1 MEAKT
6 RILAVVPY
14 NGIKEI
20 MNEIAA
26 ANEEIELTVHIGTL
40 QKGLEIVQSYNLDS
54 FDIVVARGGT
64 ASLFER
70 SLKLPIARIEISV
83 YDILRAIKLAENYT
97 SRFAIVGISSTVE
110 NAILI
115 RNLLQYDIK
124 IVTLDKPEDDRQAI
138 LELLDQGYEMVLC
151 DMRTTITAYE
161 LGMNYILITSGR
173 ESIEATFTQAISMAQ
188 RHSFHQRQTK
198 LFKAAITGSKESVFI
213 YDGQQKLVYSSLERN
228 PETQPFFLI
237 IEQNMDT
244 FFSDSSFHLE
254 ERRKGLLLSYH
265 CSHTTIDQNP
275 YVFIYLYKQDV
286 PALIDDLGISL
297 YENTEAMVSDTEFY
311 GSSNLIGITRKTME
325 AYSHTLQ
332 PVLILGEKGTGK
344 DKSASFLYRHSEF
357 KKHPFFI
364 IDCESTNQKKW
375 NYFMESPNSPLNDI
389 HITIYIKNLQAL
401 HDSISDKFLPYL
413 KQNDLCRRNRFL
425 FSYTLS
431 QEIEINSPVCQY
443 LMNTL
448 SCLVLRLT
456 PLRDR
461 IDDIP
466 NIATLYISQAN
477 INLGKQVVGFEPG
490 ALALLQDFNWSQNLP
505 QFKRVIHQ
513 LILLTEGDYVPTE
526 LVRQTLKQETP
537 RTTEVLRPGYEIV
550 NTNQSL
556 EDISYDI
563 ARMVLAQEGMNRA
576 KTAERLG
583 ISRTTLWRMLQ
594 KPNTP

>member
-1 MEAKT
+1 MKTKT

-26 ANEEIELTVHIGTL
+26 DNEEIDLTVHIGTL
-40 QKGLEIVQSYNLDS
+40 QKGLEIVQSYNLDD

-64 ASLFER
+64 ANLFER
-70 SLKLPIARIEISV
+70 HIKLPIARIEISV

-110 NAILI
+110 NAKLL
-115 RNLLQYDIK
+115 RNLLQYNIK
-124 IVTLDKPEDDRQAI
+124 IVTLAKPEDDRQAI
-138 LELLDQGYEMVLC
+138 LDLLDQGYEMVLC
-151 DMRTTITAYE
+151 DMRTTNTAYE

-173 ESIEATFTQAISMAQ
+173 ESLEATFTQAISLAH
-188 RHSFHQRQTK
+188 RHSFHQRLTK
-198 LFKAAITGSKESVFI
+198 LFKTAMSGSREYVFI
-213 YDGQQKLVYSSLERN
+213 YDGERNLVYSSLSRN
-228 PETQPFFLI
+228 LDSEYIFLI

-244 FFSDSSFHLE
+244 FFSDSSFQLE
-254 ERRKGLLLSYH
+254 ERKKGLLLTYH
-265 CSHTTIDQNP
+265 CSHATIDQEP
-275 YVFIYLYKQDV
+275 YVFIYLFKQDV
-286 PALIDDLGISL
+286 PALIDELGISL
-297 YENTEAMVSDTEFY
+297 YENPEAMVTDSEFY
-311 GSSNLIGITRKTME
+311 GSANLIGITRKTLE
-325 AYSHTLQ
+325 AYSRTLQ

-401 HDSISDKFLPYL
+401 HDSISGKFLPYL

-431 QEIEINSPVCQY
+431 QEIEITNSICQY

-448 SCLVLRLT
+448 SCLVLHLT

-461 IDDIP
+461 TDDIP

-490 ALALLQDFNWSQNLP
+490 ALALIQDFNWNQNLA

-513 LILLTEGDYVPTE
+513 LIVLTEGDYISTD

-537 RTTEVLRPGYEIV
+537 KTTESLRPGYEIV

-563 ARMVLAQEGMNRA
+563 ARVVLEQEDMNRA

-594 KPNTP
+594 K